1 VKCECAGTATATI
14 YVVLDENSYSKNSY
28 LSIDKNIIISQIA
41 SWIKD
46 HAILLSLY

>member
-1 VKCECAGTATATI
+1 VKCECTGTATI

-41 SWIKD
+41 
-46 HAILLSLY
+46 